1 MVQNIMMMAT
11 AVEPTF
17 TGEELQVLALK
28 TPYRGEALARYVGNL
43 YEGKIYYEDSK
54 VLTDDYA
61 PTESL
66 LNPVTLS
73 PYSWE

>member
-1 MVQNIMMMAT
+1 MVQNIALMAT
-11 AVEPTF
+11 ATEPAYTSQ
-17 TGEELQVLALK
+17 ELQAMAGDA
-28 TPYRGEALARYVGNL
+28 PFRGEALARYAGNL
-43 YEGKIYYEDSK
+43 YEGEIYYEDSR

-73 PYSWE
+73 PYGWE